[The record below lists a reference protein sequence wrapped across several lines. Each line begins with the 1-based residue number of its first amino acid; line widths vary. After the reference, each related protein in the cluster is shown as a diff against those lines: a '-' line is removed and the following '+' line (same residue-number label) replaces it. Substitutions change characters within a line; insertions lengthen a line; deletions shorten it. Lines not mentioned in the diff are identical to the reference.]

1 MRTIDCSGVAFMQ
14 NRNDWIQALR
24 GIAALM
30 VVFFHLAPHWA
41 LDSLLKTTES
51 LTRWGFSGV
60 DIFFVL
66 SGYVV
71 YQSADKK
78 HFLLPSFMLR
88 RAMRIYLGYWPVFL
102 LLFGLAFLGEP
113 LPDAQKIM
121 TSALLLN
128 PVLWDNWLPTAWSLT
143 YELYFYV
150 WIAIICSVRW
160 LPKSGTIGIFCAIL
174 LAWNIGWYVFD
185 PVRVQA
191 GLQPLRFPLTGMG
204 LEFLAGAAWAHSRRR
219 FQILQTQPWPL
230 MALGLILVMIGFSI
244 GTTSQFFDRVEIL
257 RVGSYGFAGFGFLL
271 MALSMGDLHWRA
283 PHCLTAVGDASYSL
297 YLLHPIL
304 LTVFGTLRFRTI
316 APDSPWLLPFL
327 LGMPMAMVLISLLW
341 FRWVEKPVFDAI
353 ANRGSL
359 HHRAVEPMV
368 PRSKQSL

>member
-1 MRTIDCSGVAFMQ
+1 MQ
-14 NRNDWIQALR
+14 NKNDWIQALR

-41 LDSLLKTTES
+41 LEPLLKTTEI

-78 HFLLPSFMLR
+78 TFALPLFMGR

-102 LLFGLAFLGEP
+102 LLFFMPFLGQP
-113 LPDAQKIM
+113 LPDAQKII

-128 PVLWDNWLPTAWSLT
+128 PLLWDNWLPTAWSLT

-160 LPKSGTIGIFCAIL
+160 LPRGSTIAIFCAIL
-174 LAWNIGWYVFD
+174 LTWNIGWYAFD

-204 LEFLAGAAWAHSRRR
+204 LEFLIGAAWAHSRKRYP
-219 FQILQTQPWPL
+219 ILQMYPWL
-230 MALGLILVMIGFSI
+230 LIVLSLVLIVVGFSI
-244 GTTSQFFDRVEIL
+244 GTTSHFFDRVEIL
-257 RVGSYGFAGFGFLL
+257 RAGSYGLAGFGFLI
-271 MALSMGDLHWRA
+271 MAISMADLHWSA
-283 PHCLTAVGDASYSL
+283 PRSLIAVGDASYSL

-304 LTVFGTLRFRTI
+304 LTIFGVLRFRTL
-316 APDSPWLLPFL
+316 APDSAWLLPFL
-327 LGMPMAMVLISLLW
+327 LAMPVAMVLVSLLW
-341 FRWVEKPVFDAI
+341 FRWIEKPVFEAI
-353 ANRGSL
+353 ANRANG
-359 HHRAVEPMV
+359 RNRVVE
-368 PRSKQSL
+368 RTA

>member
-1 MRTIDCSGVAFMQ
+1 MQ
-14 NRNDWIQALR
+14 NKNDWIQALR

-41 LDSLLKTTES
+41 LDPLLKTTES

-71 YQSADKK
+71 YQSADKSV
-78 HFLLPSFMLR
+78 FSLPPFMLR

-102 LLFGLAFLGEP
+102 LLFVLAFLGQP
-113 LPDAQKIM
+113 LPDTQKII
-121 TSALLLN
+121 TSALLFN

-150 WIAIICSVRW
+150 WIAIICSFRW
-160 LPKSGTIGIFCAIL
+160 LPRSSTIAIFFAIL

-185 PVRVQA
+185 PVRVHA

-204 LEFLAGAAWAHSRRR
+204 LEFLAGAAWAHSRKR
-219 FQILQTQPWPL
+219 FQVLQAHPWPF
-230 MALGLILVMIGFSI
+230 MAIGLILIVTGFSI
-244 GTTSQFFDRVEIL
+244 GTTSDFFDRVEIL
-257 RVGSYGFAGFGFLL
+257 RSGSYGLAGFGFLL
-271 MALSMGDLHWRA
+271 MALSLADLHWRA
-283 PHCLTAVGDASYSL
+283 PRSLVAVGDASYSL

-304 LTVFGTLRFRTI
+304 LTVFGVLRFRTI

-327 LGMPMAMVLISLLW
+327 LCMPVAMVLISLLW
-341 FRWVEKPVFDAI
+341 FRWVEKPVFESI
-353 ANRGSL
+353 ANRD
-359 HHRAVEPMV
+359 RT
-368 PRSKQSL
+368 RSRIAERTALRTK

>member
-1 MRTIDCSGVAFMQ
+1 MQ
-14 NRNDWIQALR
+14 NKNDWIQALR

-30 VVFFHLAPHWA
+30 VVFFHLVPHWA
-41 LDSLLKTTES
+41 LDPLLKTTES

-71 YQSADKK
+71 YQSADQKN
-78 HFLLPSFMLR
+78 FSLPQFMGR
-88 RAMRIYLGYWPVFL
+88 RAMRIYLGYWPILLILFVMVFL
-102 LLFGLAFLGEP
+102 GQP
-113 LPDAQKIM
+113 LPDTQKII

-150 WIAIICSVRW
+150 WVAIICSFRW
-160 LPKSGTIGIFCAIL
+160 LSKSGTIAIFCAIL
-174 LAWNIGWYVFD
+174 LVWNIGWYVLD

-204 LEFLAGAAWAHSRRR
+204 LEFLAGAAWAHSRKR
-219 FQILQTQPWPL
+219 FQLLQKQPWSL
-230 MALGLILVMIGFSI
+230 MALGLILVMIGSSI
-244 GTTSQFFDRVEIL
+244 GAISPFVGRVEIL
-257 RVGSYGFAGFGFLL
+257 RAGSYGLAGFGSLL
-271 MALSMGDLHWRA
+271 MALSIADLHWRA
-283 PHCLTAVGDASYSL
+283 PRVLVAVGDASYSL

-304 LTVFGTLRFRTI
+304 LTVFGVLRFRVL

-327 LGMPMAMVLISLLW
+327 LSMPVAMVLISLLW

-353 ANRGSL
+353 ANRGSPSS
-359 HHRAVEPMV
+359 RAVDPMV
-368 PRSKQSL
+368 LRSKQTP